1 MSDSI
6 CCNKPGRVRVF
17 LSLAN
22 HRKNEP
28 LTQRCH
34 RTCRAETIK
43 PHLLIRTSK
52 RSSLWLPPIS
62 SPTYTNQRFS
72 GLLYYNK
79 KGNFTNYSTYRLSVE
94 DHESQKVKKGSNQV
108 HHYSTLSTGETK
120 VEGHTLGTRTSI
132 AATVLPSSLR
142 RI

>member
-6 CCNKPGRVRVF
+6 CCNKLGRVGVF
-17 LSLAN
+17 LNSAN

-28 LTQRCH
+28 LTQRGH

-43 PHLLIRTSK
+43 LYLLIRTSK

-79 KGNFTNYSTYRLSVE
+79 KHNFTNYCTCRLSVE
-94 DHESQKVKKGSNQV
+94 VFS
-108 HHYSTLSTGETK
+108 
-120 VEGHTLGTRTSI
+120 
-132 AATVLPSSLR
+132 R
-142 RI
+142 RP